1 MRGAPKPASTA
12 ELRVASSCVPVTEMR
27 GSSPTAQCLA
37 QWGTP
42 APVEEK
48 PNTPAPGSR
57 PGIDSPLTDPAKP
70 AEVTVPVIEES
81 FASTLA
87 LAALVLY
94 A

>member
-1 MRGAPKPASTA
+1 
-12 ELRVASSCVPVTEMR
+12 VASVCEPVTEMR
-27 GSSPTAQCLA
+27 GSAPTEQCLA

-48 PNTPAPGSR
+48 KSTPAPGSR
-57 PGIDSPLTDPAKP
+57 PGIDSPPV
-70 AEVTVPVIEES
+70 EVTVPVIEES

-87 LAALVLY
+87 LAALALY

>member
-1 MRGAPKPASTA
+1 
-12 ELRVASSCVPVTEMR
+12 MR
-27 GSSPTAQCLA
+27 GSAPTAQCLA

-57 PGIDSPLTDPAKP
+57 PGIDSPLPTAAAAPP
-70 AEVTVPVIEES
+70 TVPVIEES

-87 LAALVLY
+87 LAALALY